1 MASQQSAAG
10 IPTPQPVQQVQ
21 RLGFSSFH
29 GLTSL
34 LCKGGMTEGCAQ
46 ESGGRCRTGTHL
58 CRRSLSEAGQEMVGT
73 LCHVLAMQPQPDEC
87 LSLH

>member
-21 RLGFSSFH
+21 RLGP

-34 LCKGGMTEGCAQ
+34 LCKGGMTEGRAQ

-73 LCHVLAMQPQPDEC
+73 RCHVLAMQPQPDKC